1 MLKSL
6 SGSPEWLSDTHTHKK
21 KHSQKTSKPP
31 IHRYELSIKLLRRKK
46 ALTTGFFDPYL
57 GFEGV
62 TIETS

>member
-6 SGSPEWLSDTHTHKK
+6 SGSPEWLSDTHTKK

-46 ALTTGFFDPYL
+46 ALTTGFFDPNL